1 MKVVIVGAVAAG
13 PKTAC
18 RVKRL
23 LPDAEVILLDQDD
36 LISYGGCG
44 IPYFVSGDVSDEKE
58 LRSTS
63 YHLVRDEGY
72 FENAKGVR
80 TITSTRC
87 LSIDRKA
94 KAIEVENLKTG
105 ERYTIH
111 YDKLVLATG
120 SQPRKLPIPGSDLK
134 GVFSVASLHKAIEI
148 KRSIEKGEVSQA
160 VIIGGGA
167 IGLEMAEGL
176 ADLWGIETTV
186 LEFMP
191 QILPRIVSPV
201 FARMVME
208 HMKEHNVQVMP
219 DEYAKE
225 CVADENGRVSKVITN
240 KRELPAQ
247 LVIVAAGVLPR
258 GELAKNAGLQ
268 TSATGAIVVN
278 QRMQTS
284 DPDIYAAGDCVELLN
299 LVTGK
304 KGYAPMGSIANR
316 QGRVVADNIAGI
328 PSTFR
333 GCINSFVM
341 KIFDL
346 SVGATGISLEVAKA
360 EGFDAFE
367 VFCVQSDRAHFF
379 PTQKL
384 MFLNMVVDRRTQRVL
399 GLQALGQMG
408 DGVMARIN
416 AAAGLIERRAVVSDF
431 SNLELAY
438 APPFSTAVD
447 ILNAVANVADNVIA
461 GRMSYIAPLDFV
473 AWMNGEQLHE
483 DWMVLDLRHARES
496 ERYAETYK
504 DRWMALPYNE
514 VRNGYAKLPRN
525 KTFVLLCNAGT
536 RAYEVQ
542 VFLKT
547 QGFQNTLV
555 LTGGLNVIN
564 RLNPAWLLEN
574 KK

>member
-13 PKTAC
+13 PKAAC

-23 LPDAEVILLDQDD
+23 LPNAEVILVDQDD

-72 FENAKGVR
+72 FENAKGVK

-105 ERYTIH
+105 ERYTIS

-120 SQPRKLPIPGSDLK
+120 SQPRALPIPGSDCK

-160 VIIGGGA
+160 VIVGGGA

-186 LEFMP
+186 IEVMP

-208 HMKEHNVQVMP
+208 HMKEHNVQVLTE
-219 DEYAKE
+219 EYAKE
-225 CVADENGRVSKVITN
+225 LVADENGRVVKVITN

-247 LVIVAAGVLPR
+247 LVITAAGVLPR
-258 GELAKNAGLQ
+258 GELARAAGLH
-268 TSATGAIVVN
+268 TSAAGAIVVN

-316 QGRVVADNIAGI
+316 QGRVVGDNIAGI
-328 PSTFR
+328 PSTFS

-346 SVGATGISLEVAKA
+346 AVGATGISLEVARA
-360 EGFDAFE
+360 EGFDVFE

-379 PTQKL
+379 PTQRL
-384 MFLNMVVDRRTQRVL
+384 MFLNMVVDRRTNRVL
-399 GLQALGQMG
+399 GLQGVGQMG
-408 DGVMARIN
+408 DGLMARIN

-447 ILNAVANVADNVIA
+447 ILNAVANVADNVLS
-461 GRMSYIAPLDFV
+461 GRMTYVSPLEFV
-473 AWMNGEQLHE
+473 AWMNGEQEHS
-483 DWMVLDLRHARES
+483 DWMVLDLRHIRES
-496 ERYAETYK
+496 EPYVKQYS
-504 DRWMALPYNE
+504 DRWMAIPYNE
-514 VRNGYAKLPRN
+514 VRNNYEKLPN
-525 KTFVLLCNAGT
+525 GKTLILLCNAGT

-542 VFLKT
+542 VFLRSIGLT
-547 QGFQNTLV
+547 DTLV

-564 RLNPAWLLEN
+564 RLKPAWLL
-574 KK
+574 